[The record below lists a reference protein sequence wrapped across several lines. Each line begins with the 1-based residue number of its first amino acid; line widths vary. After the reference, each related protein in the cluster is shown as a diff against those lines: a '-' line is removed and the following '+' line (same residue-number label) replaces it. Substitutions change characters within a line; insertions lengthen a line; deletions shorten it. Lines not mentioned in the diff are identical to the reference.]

1 VAFASASRTLA
12 GTDLETHHRFLRE
25 SEALRFGF
33 VQALNRVHAEELD
46 YADDIRRSQDAD
58 AERRTRVD
66 PAFWQVLDE
75 FRFTPRPAA
84 ERRVAATPSLWMLL
98 LWLVVPAAV
107 CLPLARRLETS
118 P

>member
-1 VAFASASRTLA
+1 VAFASASRALS
-12 GTDLETHHRFLRE
+12 GTDLESHHRFLRE
-25 SEALRFGF
+25 SEAVRFNF

-66 PAFWQVLDE
+66 PAFWQVLED

-84 ERRVAATPSLWMLL
+84 ERVDAAMIPLGMLL
-98 LWLVVPAAV
+98 FWLVVPAAV
-107 CLPLARRLETS
+107 CLLFTRRLETC